1 MWLECSLC
9 SKNCF
14 FSLLPAISFEFPIT
28 RTPDDS
34 NHFRFPLMVRVIGSR
49 LYFSFWAWPWSL
61 EIQLQ
66 EGSRTCD
73 KVRNRVGIIAK
84 KTEETQ
90 SPYFLVSARRYIHI
104 PTYSTTTLFLE
115 KSTEIP
121 QPSPAKKK
129 RTSPYRVKLDVTEHL
144 NAIVLRYSYVLWPRH
159 VTFFFYLSLSWWTLN
174 IDFNYCQLLKDFYD
188 LRHCCK
194 EGDVTV

>member
-1 MWLECSLC
+1 MPNFAFYGGH
-9 SKNCF
+9 KQATTKF
-14 FSLLPAISFEFPIT
+14 
-28 RTPDDS
+28 
-34 NHFRFPLMVRVIGSR
+34 
-49 LYFSFWAWPWSL
+49 YFSFWAWPWSL

-66 EGSRTCD
+66 EGSPTCD
-73 KVRNRVGIIAK
+73 KVRNRVGIIAI

-90 SPYFLVSARRYIHI
+90 SPYFLVSARTHSISRYIHI
-104 PTYSTTTLFLE
+104 QTYSKRGPTLFLE

-129 RTSPYRVKLDVTEHL
+129 STSPYRVKLDVTEHL
-144 NAIVLRYSYVLWPRH
+144 NAVVLRYSYVLWPRH
-159 VTFFFYLSLSWWTLN
+159 VTVFFYLSLSWWTLN